1 MDQDQVDGVSGS
13 SDVSVA
19 AALPMTTDYEYAR
32 QLVQA
37 YFAMLTTGCQRD
49 ECSNENCCSN
59 PQTPALSASEA
70 AIKSIYFAT
79 QAPAPLCIDLAE
91 QPPPEIPEQQQE
103 QELTPEQPQAE
114 EENQTEDTLP
124 LKDEQHQSK
133 EELHPETSEADIPK
147 PQQPETTTPQ
157 STSERKSTPRQRLSI
172 AVQLDH
178 GLNKNRELT
187 KQPTIVTR
195 VVVQPKHKLVI
206 APVTSVPNDVTATKA
221 ATEDT
226 EQQQEHEQAPVK
238 VPSSVK
244 DARQRRLSR
253 PKEKL
258 FDAIKRSFSRS
269 KKGSV

>member
-178 GLNKNRELT
+178 GLNKN
-187 KQPTIVTR
+187 P
-195 VVVQPKHKLVI
+195 
-206 APVTSVPNDVTATKA
+206 PVTSVPNDVTATKA